1 MTLNE
6 WFKRSNFKGYKMAPL
21 MSSGENRSGV
31 TYTFNMGVD
40 ALNDTNDKE
49 RITAAWMGYDDIT
62 NWYDPKLRRRLRDK
76 LRRDN
81 KPAEKVVTQP
91 ELPLT
96 PAQNNVIDDPVRKV
110 LNDIDE
116 ILKNNT
122 PAARDL
128 WLILSALRGPDAG
141 DASVAAKEVFTCFL
155 RSKTFPKTAE
165 AKNKGD
171 GVYYPEFFYSTGPV
185 DPHEFSEMPYHYKH
199 HLNSAAQALVNRN
212 IITRDECPE
221 QIRPLIIQGASL

>member
-6 WFKRSNFKGYKMAPL
+6 WFKQSNFKGYKMAPL
-21 MSSGENRSGV
+21 VSSGKRRMPNPIPSGHNLPNV
-31 TYTFNMGVD
+31 YF
-40 ALNDTNDKE
+40 LHNDDTQKV
-49 RITAAWMGYDDIT
+49 IAAWAGFDDMPKY
-62 NWYDPKLRRRLRDK
+62 YDPKLRRRLRDK
-76 LRRDN
+76 VRRDN
-81 KPAEKVVTQP
+81 KPEKIVESQP
-91 ELPLT
+91 ELSLT
-96 PAQNNVIDDPVRKV
+96 PAVNDDPVRKV

-122 PAARDL
+122 PAAGDL

-171 GVYYPEFFYSTGPV
+171 GVYYPQFFYSTGPV
-185 DPHEFSEMPYHYKH
+185 DPHKFSEMPYHYKH

-212 IITRDECPE
+212 IITRGECPE